1 MVQDLRFALRL
12 LAKDRSFTITALLT
26 LAICIGANTAMLSV
40 VRSVLLKPLPFPDS
54 ARLVLLYNS
63 YPNAGVPR
71 VGAAVPDYFDR
82 QKAVS
87 ALDQHALFRQEG
99 VTVGDEHGAERVESL
114 RATPSLF
121 RMVGARP
128 VQGRVFTEAEGEPG
142 KDRVALVSHGFWQ
155 RKFGGRTLVNDTIRL
170 NGTPYQ
176 VVGVLPREFS
186 FLQNDTDVFIPASFP
201 PEEKADDRRHSNN
214 WQMVGRMRAG
224 ATIDLVRQQ
233 VDSLNA
239 QNSERFPEFRQVL
252 RDAGFRTVV
261 VSLQEDV
268 VREVK
273 SALYLLWGGVFFVL
287 VIGCVNLANL
297 VIVRASGRAREMA
310 TRHAIG
316 GDLGRLARQ
325 LLTETVV
332 LSGTGGALGVLAG
345 WWALRSLKALSLE
358 ELPRGYEIG
367 LDPVS
372 LAAIVSLTLVIGLV
386 LGLAPAVRLRRM
398 NLNLELRDESRGGT
412 ASRRANL
419 LRTAMATAQ
428 VAIALVVLVG
438 AGLLFASFR
447 EVTRSDFGFRPEHV
461 ATVTVSLPAT
471 AYKDD
476 AALVSFEQ
484 RALEAIRAL
493 PEVESAGGTTL
504 VPFSGNI
511 SNSVILAEGHEMK
524 PGESLLA
531 PSMGIVTAGYFE
543 SMGVKLLGGR
553 FFDRRDTAAAP
564 KAVIIDDRLAK
575 TFWPGRDAVGRRL
588 YRPEDPKDLTS
599 VTPQTVFFT
608 VVGVIK
614 EMQMLDPRGDITPV
628 GIVFYPYEQN
638 AARTLTFTIKARGA
652 GGVSNSVRAALAQI
666 DPQVPAFRPRSMQE
680 WIDQALVGRRVPMLI
695 AMTFA
700 AVALFLSAVGVYGV
714 LAYGV
719 VQRRRELGV
728 RLALGGTSARIFGLV
743 LAGGVRI
750 VVFGLA
756 IGLAGAYFVGQVM
769 RSQLVNVTPT
779 SPVVLLLVTLI
790 LSGVALVASLIPA
803 WRASRIDP
811 IVVLSR

>member
-71 VGAAVPDYFDR
+71 GGAAVPDYFDR
-82 QKAVS
+82 QKAVP

-142 KDRVALVSHGFWQ
+142 KDHVALVSHGFWQ
-155 RKFGGRTLVNDTIRL
+155 RKFGGRTLANDTIRL

-252 RDAGFRTVV
+252 KDAGFRTVV

-398 NLNLELRDESRGGT
+398 NLNQELREESRGGT

-419 LRTAMATAQ
+419 VRTAMATAQ
-428 VAIALVVLVG
+428 VAIALVVLAG

-447 EVTRSDFGFRPEHV
+447 ELTRSDFGFTPEHV

-553 FFDRRDTAAAP
+553 FFDGRDTAAAP

-575 TFWPGRDAVGRRL
+575 AFWPGRDAVGRRL
-588 YRPEDPKDLTS
+588 YRPEDAKDLTR

-680 WIDQALVGRRVPMLI
+680 WIDLALVGRRVPMLI

-728 RLALGGTSARIFGLV
+728 RLALGGTSSRIFGLV

-756 IGLAGAYFVGQVM
+756 IGLAGAYFVGQIM

-779 SPVVLLLVTLI
+779 SPIVLLLVTLI